1 MELLFRNA
9 SLFKV
14 YFHLKTT
21 ATEVFEVQLNFF
33 SYFMKKSFSF
43 LEIFIFL
50 YFNSFIKEGLNDIET
65 SVMIEFNHSVSTF
78 LNIYLLN
85 LKAFGYETW
94 PNNRYSRWYNF

>member
-1 MELLFRNA
+1 
-9 SLFKV
+9 
-14 YFHLKTT
+14 
-21 ATEVFEVQLNFF
+21 
-33 SYFMKKSFSF
+33 MKKSFSF

-50 YFNSFIKEGLNDIET
+50 YFNSFIKEGLNHIETSPLICSANQWAGFYMIET

>member
-14 YFHLKTT
+14 CFHLKTT

-33 SYFMKKSFSF
+33 SYFMKKSCSF

-50 YFNSFIKEGLNDIET
+50 YFNSFIKEGLNHIET
-65 SVMIEFNHSVSTF
+65 SPLICSANQ
-78 LNIYLLN
+78 
-85 LKAFGYETW
+85 W
-94 PNNRYSRWYNF
+94 PGFYVRDLRHDRV